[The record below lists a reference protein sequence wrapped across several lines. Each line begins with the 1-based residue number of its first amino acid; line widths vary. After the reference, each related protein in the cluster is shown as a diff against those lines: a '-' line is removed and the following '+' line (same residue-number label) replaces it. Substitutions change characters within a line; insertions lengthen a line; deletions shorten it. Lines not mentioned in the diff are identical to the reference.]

1 MRQQEATLDQLLCDP
16 IIRLLMDRD
25 GVSSDTIRQ
34 LLLTRLMATSRVDRR
49 AETRSSE
56 WATKPSR

>member
-34 LLLTRLMATSRVDRR
+34 LLLTRLMASSRVDWR
-49 AETRSSE
+49 AEARSSE
-56 WATKPSR
+56 WATKPSQ